1 MCNTAKEQSARLRK
15 LHGPGASASGGRA
28 GPAFRPLV
36 RKLAGWISV
45 AIAAL
50 LFVPAVASAAFILT
64 GKTGQGL
71 PVALRLPSNLSTVT
85 RFAIGWRATCTSGG
99 SLSTTTL
106 VSKPIAVRPF
116 PNFHRTG
123 SYNFSTGDSAT
134 GQTVRAFVSIQL
146 HGTLVLGGRAGGTWA
161 AQARVVDE
169 SGNQLAFCRTGAVRW
184 KARL

>member
-85 RFAIGWRATCTSGG
+85 RFAIGWRATCTSGM
-99 SLSTTTL
+99 SLSSATL
-106 VSKPIAVRPF
+106 VGKPIVIQPF
-116 PNFHRTG
+116 PNFHR
-123 SYNFSTGDSAT
+123 SANYVFSAISN
-134 GQTVRAFVSIQL
+134 GQTFQVHASVQL
-146 HGTLVLGGRAGGTWA
+146 HGALALGGRASGRWA
-161 AQARVVDE
+161 AQAQVVDA
-169 SGNQLAFCRTGAVRW
+169 SGNQRDFCRTGVVRW